1 MTEAKREFPIW
12 SSKTI
17 MLFLG
22 IALGIVV
29 IGIALYFAALRLEA
43 ASYMPIIQ
51 QALDEQCGE
60 GNFVADLDGFSGDPL
75 PSWGS
80 SEATCNF
87 DHSTDKFICSC
98 EGVP

>member
-1 MTEAKREFPIW
+1 MAEAKREFPIW
-12 SSKTI
+12 SPRTI
-17 MLFLG
+17 ML
-22 IALGIVV
+22 ILGIVLVIAV

-43 ASYMPIIQ
+43 ASYVPIIQ

-60 GNFVADLDGFSGDPL
+60 GNLVVDIEGFSGDPL

-80 SEATCNF
+80 SEATCNL
-87 DHSTDKFICSC
+87 DHSTDEFICSC

>member
-1 MTEAKREFPIW
+1 MSEAENELPWLPR
-12 SSKTI
+12 TI
-17 MLFLG
+17 MLLFSMALV
-22 IALGIVV
+22 IAV
-29 IGIALYFAALRLEA
+29 IGIVIYWVALRLEA

-51 QALDEQCGE
+51 QALDEQCGA
-60 GNFVADLDGFSGDPL
+60 GNLVADLGGFSSDPS

-80 SEATCNF
+80 SEATCTI